1 MLKNLSEEIRSA
13 QELSDTM
20 MTRLYS
26 SYIDSQFDDEI
37 GENMMEKIL
46 NLDRSSIGMM
56 EACLQYRA

>member
-1 MLKNLSEEIRSA
+1 
-13 QELSDTM
+13 